1 MKLPAKAVATD
12 PIVSYYQGQPSST
25 PPPVIKGA
33 APSALHTVMP
43 LVNSVEEV
51 ESVLDGGCQIIAM
64 SKNCASNLGITWNP
78 DECVNLQSANGVEDK
93 TLGLSSRRYYAYRSS
108 HDVPFQFYD
117 MTVYLQCHIVDTPAD
132 DVLLGRPF
140 YELTTA
146 VTCSFMSGEESLTLK
161 DPNNGR
167 RLTFP
172 TFQRGQAHYK
182 VASYAC
188 AEFDEVE
195 GPATGFQQTSA

>member
-1 MKLPAKAVATD
+1 MPERAASETD
-12 PIVSYYQGQPSST
+12 FVSFKSSRDT
-25 PPPVIKGA
+25 VSDAARSGMVIEILSVPWG
-33 APSALHTVMP
+33 
-43 LVNSVEEV
+43 VNSVEEV
-51 ESVLDGGCQIIAM
+51 ESVLDGGCQIVAM
-64 SKNCASNLGITWNP
+64 SKNCASNLGIAWNP

-93 TLGLSSRRYYAYRSS
+93 TLGLAR
-108 HDVPFQFYD
+108 DVLFQFYD
-117 MTVYLQCHIVDTPAD
+117 MTIYLQCHIVDTPAY
-132 DVLLGRPF
+132 DVLLGCPF

-172 TFQRGQAHYK
+172 TFRRGQAHYK
-182 VASYAC
+182 AASYAC

-195 GPATGFQQTSA
+195 GPATGFQQTLA